1 MSVIL
6 ATGGYDHK
14 IRFWEAPSGVCH
26 RTLRFADS
34 QITSLQ
40 ITPDKQF
47 LAAGG
52 NPHLRLYE
60 IAGNSD
66 SPILTLEGH
75 TSTVTS
81 LGFQRDGRYLYSAG
95 EDGTIKLWDLRSRTY
110 SRSLENTSS
119 TNHKKNGS
127 TSAASASS
135 SSCNTTI
142 PISSVALRNDYDQ
155 IVSGDHSGHVKI
167 WDLSMGKCINAVKP
181 AGPGFIQSVDISED
195 ERTLVAFSN
204 HAMVYVWDPKNITQ
218 LQPVTKFCAHPTA
231 PESGAAAASYGL
243 HAKVSPD
250 SRSLVTTSSDATA
263 KLWDTATWECI
274 SVLES
279 HSKWVWDAAFCADS
293 SYLVTASSD
302 HTARLW
308 NLRSGDVVRQY
319 NGHPSAVTCVALN
332 DSSV

>member
-26 RTLRFADS
+26 RTLRFPDS

-60 IAGNSD
+60 INAGND
-66 SPILTLEGH
+66 DPILTLEGH
-75 TSTVTS
+75 TSTVTC

-110 SRSLENTSS
+110 SRSLENTTATNHTNNGSQKRS
-119 TNHKKNGS
+119 TNN
-127 TSAASASS
+127 AA
-135 SSCNTTI
+135 CI
-142 PISSVALRNDYDQ
+142 PISSVALRNEYDQ

-181 AGPGFIQSVDISED
+181 AANTTTKGFIQSVDISD
-195 ERTLVAFSN
+195 DDQTLVAYSN
-204 HAMVYVWDPKNITQ
+204 HAMVYVWNPKGDITS
-218 LQPVTKFCAHPTA
+218 LQPVTKFCAHPSTDATA
-231 PESGAAAASYGL
+231 YSYGL
-243 HAKVSPD
+243 HASISPD
-250 SRSLVTTSSDATA
+250 SRSLVTTSSDQTV
-263 KLWDTATWECI
+263 KLWDTTSWECR
-274 SVLES
+274 STLQS
-279 HSKWVWDAAFCADS
+279 HTKWVWDAAFCADS